1 MATSIVLV
9 VVAVMV
15 VGVIGVLFVAVIF
28 VFVVSGE
35 LFLSGFFRE
44 LHAVQRVAVGQISVV
59 ASGRDIVLVV
69 SFRCEEVMLC
79 GEFEVMSG
87 FAMSVERFFEKFVL
101 TDTFPVPLAKVSV
114 PLFETVPSEPAAVV
128 NRSLVKRAVP
138 LEAIVNPLAPY
149 NSVPTVKEPAPTFNV
164 PL

>member
-1 MATSIVLV
+1 MATSLVLV

-15 VGVIGVLFVAVIF
+15 VGMIGVLFVAVIF

-59 ASGRDIVLVV
+59 AGGRDIVLVV

-87 FAMSVERFFEKFVL
+87 FAMSVERFFEKFVVVMG
-101 TDTFPVPLAKVSV
+101 DFVMMFGHNRVY
-114 PLFETVPSEPAAVV
+114 TVEVFRDGS
-128 NRSLVKRAVP
+128 
-138 LEAIVNPLAPY
+138 AI
-149 NSVPTVKEPAPTFNV
+149 
-164 PL
+164 